1 MRMAS
6 DHDERDPAAATDA
19 TADAMTGR
27 ATRAPT
33 SAAAPTDE
41 RWRDQPLRAATDRAP
56 VAVAVLDCDF
66 HYIYAN
72 AALGALY
79 GRPVHSIVGH
89 HLRDVLSPTDA
100 DVVERTAH
108 QVLATRL
115 PVTVTPPPLESG
127 VGRPER
133 LSVATYYPTYD
144 DVGRVV
150 GIAATIFDATDRILR
165 HARERFLASATSVLA
180 ASIDYQTTIETLARR
195 AVPFLADLC
204 VVDLLDESDTPGAA
218 PVLRRAAA
226 EHADPDAAPTA
237 RTLREHGAP
246 GLGGQHPVAHAVRA
260 GEAVVIPALDL
271 ALLEREARDAAHLD
285 SVHRFAPRS
294 AIVVPLVARDRPLG
308 AISFVITQPGR
319 RYGAGD
325 LPLAEEFARRT
336 AVAADNARLYEAERR
351 ARAAAER
358 LRQTAES
365 ANLAKTQFLAAMSH
379 ELRTPLNAIA
389 GYAELLHM
397 GVRGPVTSEQS
408 QDLMRIMRSGRHLLS
423 VINDILNFARVDAG
437 RLEYTAEHVPMTDVV
452 DEVRALVIPQLERKS
467 LTLDVERCGG
477 SARADREKVRQI
489 LINLVAN
496 AIKFT
501 PDGGEITIWCD
512 VSDASGSDE
521 DGMITVRVRDT
532 GVGIPVDRLET
543 VFEPFVQLD
552 RTLSQPV
559 EGTGLGL
566 AISRELAR
574 GMGGDLRAER
584 WTGGATFVLTLP
596 SDGAA

>member
-1 MRMAS
+1 
-6 DHDERDPAAATDA
+6 
-19 TADAMTGR
+19 
-27 ATRAPT
+27 
-33 SAAAPTDE
+33 
-41 RWRDQPLRAATDRAP
+41 
-56 VAVAVLDCDF
+56 
-66 HYIYAN
+66 
-72 AALGALY
+72 
-79 GRPVHSIVGH
+79 
-89 HLRDVLSPTDA
+89 
-100 DVVERTAH
+100 
-108 QVLATRL
+108 
-115 PVTVTPPPLESG
+115 
-127 VGRPER
+127 
-133 LSVATYYPTYD
+133 
-144 DVGRVV
+144 
-150 GIAATIFDATDRILR
+150 
-165 HARERFLASATSVLA
+165 
-180 ASIDYQTTIETLARR
+180 
-195 AVPFLADLC
+195 
-204 VVDLLDESDTPGAA
+204 
-218 PVLRRAAA
+218 
-226 EHADPDAAPTA
+226 
-237 RTLREHGAP
+237 
-246 GLGGQHPVAHAVRA
+246 
-260 GEAVVIPALDL
+260 
-271 ALLEREARDAAHLD
+271 
-285 SVHRFAPRS
+285 
-294 AIVVPLVARDRPLG
+294 
-308 AISFVITQPGR
+308 
-319 RYGAGD
+319 
-325 LPLAEEFARRT
+325 
-336 AVAADNARLYEAERR
+336 
-351 ARAAAER
+351 
-358 LRQTAES
+358 
-365 ANLAKTQFLAAMSH
+365 
-379 ELRTPLNAIA
+379 
-389 GYAELLHM
+389 M
-397 GVRGPVTSEQS
+397 GVRGPVTPEQS